1 MQTKYELKVKRLM
14 MQSKYQNLFSN
25 KTLMLIGLLSCSS
38 SLWAQPL
45 TELQIK
51 KIVDQQFKPL
61 LEEYK
66 IPGLAVA
73 VTLDGQHYFVNY
85 GVASL
90 QSKQAMTNST
100 LFELGSV
107 SKTFNATLAGYA
119 QAQGRLSLSDH
130 PAKYFPE
137 LKNTAVNQAT
147 LLNLGTYSAGGFP
160 LQFPDEV
167 VTQQDMIQYFQ
178 NWKTKTKIGE
188 ARQYSN
194 PSIGLMGY
202 VTALAMKKPYAEL
215 IEKTLLPQL
224 GMTQSYI
231 HVPEQKMSQYAWGYK
246 NNQAIRVS
254 AGMFDAEAYGV
265 KSSSSDMLKFL
276 DAQINSAQL
285 NQPIRQAVEN
295 THIGYYKVGAMT
307 QGLGWEQ
314 YAYPVKL
321 ETLLQGNSSK
331 MALESHAV
339 TLIKHPQIASQSTYF
354 NKTGSTNGFGAYA
367 AFVPQH
373 KIGMVMLA
381 NTNFPNEAR
390 IKATYQ
396 AMQQILKQKAA
407 P

>member
-1 MQTKYELKVKRLM
+1 MI
-14 MQSKYQNLFSN
+14 QSKYQTLCSK
-25 KTLMLIGLLSCSS
+25 KTFMLIGLLSCSS

-45 TELQIK
+45 TDLQVK

-61 LEEYK
+61 LERYK

-73 VTLDGQHYFVNY
+73 VTLNGKHYFVNY
-85 GVASL
+85 GVAS
-90 QSKQAMTNST
+90 QQRKQAVSNST

-119 QAQGRLSLSDH
+119 QAQGQLSFSDH

-147 LLNLGTYSAGGFP
+147 ILNLGTYSAGGFP

-167 VTQQDMIQYFQ
+167 VQQQQMIQYFQ
-178 NWKTKTKIGE
+178 NWQAKTKVGA

-215 IEKTLLPQL
+215 VEKTLFPQL
-224 GMTQSYI
+224 DMTQSFI
-231 HVPEQKMSQYAWGYK
+231 NVPTQQLPHYAWGYK
-246 NNQAIRVS
+246 NNQAMRVTP
-254 AGMFDAEAYGV
+254 GMFDAEAYGV

-276 DAQINSAQL
+276 DAQINPSKL
-285 NQPIRQAVEN
+285 KQPLRKAIEN
-295 THIGYYKVGAMT
+295 THVGYFKVAAMT

-331 MALESHAV
+331 MALESHIV
-339 TLIKHPQIASQSTYF
+339 TPIKQPHIASAATLF

-367 AFVPQH
+367 AFIPQQ
-373 KIGMVMLA
+373 KIGIVMLA
-381 NTNFPNEAR
+381 NTNFPNEER
-390 IKATYQ
+390 IKASYGV
-396 AMQQILKQKAA
+396 MQQLIQANSTQ
-407 P
+407 

>member
-1 MQTKYELKVKRLM
+1 
-14 MQSKYQNLFSN
+14 
-25 KTLMLIGLLSCSS
+25 
-38 SLWAQPL
+38 
-45 TELQIK
+45 
-51 KIVDQQFKPL
+51 
-61 LEEYK
+61 
-66 IPGLAVA
+66 
-73 VTLDGQHYFVNY
+73 
-85 GVASL
+85 
-90 QSKQAMTNST
+90 
-100 LFELGSV
+100 
-107 SKTFNATLAGYA
+107 
-119 QAQGRLSLSDH
+119 
-130 PAKYFPE
+130 
-137 LKNTAVNQAT
+137 
-147 LLNLGTYSAGGFP
+147 
-160 LQFPDEV
+160 
-167 VTQQDMIQYFQ
+167 
-178 NWKTKTKIGE
+178 
-188 ARQYSN
+188 
-194 PSIGLMGY
+194 MGY

-224 GMTQSYI
+224 GMTRSYI

-339 TLIKHPQIASQSTYF
+339 TLIKHPKIASQSTYF

-367 AFVPQH
+367 AFIPQQ
-373 KIGMVMLA
+373 KIGIVMLA

-390 IKATYQ
+390 ITAS
-396 AMQQILKQKAA
+396 
-407 P
+407 

>member
-1 MQTKYELKVKRLM
+1 MIASRM
-14 MQSKYQNLFSN
+14 LF
-25 KTLMLIGLLSCSS
+25 LLAGLLSYNSS
-38 SLWAQPL
+38 IWAKSLSEQQVK
-45 TELQIK
+45 E
-51 KIVDQQFKPL
+51 IVDQQFKPL
-61 LEEYK
+61 LDQYK
-66 IPGLAVA
+66 IPGLAVG
-73 VTLDGQHYFVNY
+73 VTLNGQHYFINY
-85 GVASL
+85 GLASKSNE
-90 QSKQAMTNST
+90 QPVSNNT

-119 QAQGRLSLSDH
+119 QAQGQLLLSDH

-137 LKNTAVNQAT
+137 LKNTAVNKAT
-147 LLNLGTYSAGGFP
+147 ILNLGTYTAGGFP

-167 VTQQDMIQYFQ
+167 VTQQDMVQYFQ
-178 NWKTKTKIGE
+178 NWKPKTKIGE

-202 VTALAMKKPYAEL
+202 VTALAMKKPYTEL

-231 HVPEQKMSQYAWGYK
+231 HVPEQKMPQYAWGYK

-276 DAQINSAQL
+276 DAQINSARL
-285 NQPIRQAVEN
+285 NRSIRQAIEN
-295 THIGYYKVGAMT
+295 THIGYFKVGAMT

-331 MALESHAV
+331 MALESHIV
-339 TLIKHPQIASQSTYF
+339 TPIKQPKRAPAATLF
-354 NKTGSTNGFGAYA
+354 NKTGSSNGFGAYA
-367 AFVPQH
+367 AFIPQQ
-373 KIGMVMLA
+373 KIGIVMLA

-390 IKATYQ
+390 ITASFHV
-396 AMQQILKQKAA
+396 MQQLLQKNTAQ
-407 P
+407 

>member
-1 MQTKYELKVKRLM
+1 MKWVWEIDMIASRM
-14 MQSKYQNLFSN
+14 LF
-25 KTLMLIGLLSCSS
+25 LLAGLLSCNSS
-38 SLWAQPL
+38 IWAKPL
-45 TELQIK
+45 SEQQVRE
-51 KIVDQQFKPL
+51 IVDQQFKPL
-61 LEEYK
+61 LDQYK
-66 IPGLAVA
+66 IPGLAVG
-73 VTLDGQHYFVNY
+73 VTLDGKHYFINY
-85 GVASL
+85 GLASKSN
-90 QSKQAMTNST
+90 QQPVSNHT

-119 QAQGRLSLSDH
+119 QAKGQLLLSDH

-137 LKNTAVNQAT
+137 LKNTAVNKAT
-147 LLNLGTYSAGGFP
+147 ILNLGTYTAGGFP

-167 VTQQDMIQYFQ
+167 VSQQDMLQYFQ
-178 NWKTKTKIGE
+178 RWQPKTNVGT

-202 VTALAMKKPYAEL
+202 ITALALKRPYSEL
-215 IEKTLLPQL
+215 LEKTLFPQL
-224 GMTQSYI
+224 GLSQSFVQ
-231 HVPEQKMSQYAWGYK
+231 VPEQQMSQYAWGYK

-285 NQPIRQAVEN
+285 NRSIRQAIEN
-295 THIGYYKVGAMT
+295 THIGYFKVGAMT

-339 TLIKHPQIASQSTYF
+339 TLIKQPKIASQSTYF

-381 NTNFPNEAR
+381 NTNVPNEAR